1 MSEPGVTVVTEYG
14 SELASISDVVE
25 GILGLGSA
33 VSIGITIAVSTTQ
46 ATCLVSDLLY
56 QPTFTLIT

>member
-1 MSEPGVTVVTEYG
+1 MNESRVTVVTEYG

-46 ATCLVSDLLY
+46 AACLVSDLLY
-56 QPTFTLIT
+56 QLTFTLIT